1 MTSYNGW
8 TNYETWLTNLYFT
21 DFTSHFEEMTEE
33 GQFDEMDDDEILDC
47 CTDYIEQC
55 VDDLVSYSVTTT
67 DNFISDIIGSFIG
80 EVNFKE
86 IASHYVADIVADLCI
101 RNKDNVAVKSQPEAA

>member
-21 DFTSHFEEMTEE
+21 DFTSDFEEMIEE

-55 VDDLVSYSVTTT
+55 VDDVMSYSVTSTN
-67 DNFISDIIGSFIG
+67 NFITDIIGSFIG
-80 EVNFKE
+80 EVNYKE